1 MEPSQNDSKFEEHL
15 SLVPLFSNGYSDIQ
29 IFKYMKEKET
39 QRRKKKKKKKEK
51 KKKRQKRRRLRW
63 SGVYEY
69 RNVAERGVSLYC
81 QKGRCLCLLESPC
94 VSFFFFRAGSLGK
107 RKKD

>member
-94 VSFFFFRAGSLGK
+94 VSFFFRAGSLGK